1 MTQPRFDLHERVE
14 TPKDGIGRIVT
25 IWPNKGRGQ
34 PSYGVAL
41 DGRTAAVTFDQDQLR
56 SAPPITQGAVYC
68 RDCDHGAPS
77 RFAPG
82 SRHCRIYRRAKAA
95 NSPRQC
101 PDFKPREAA

>member
-1 MTQPRFDLHERVE
+1 MAKPRFNLHERVE
-14 TPKDGIGRIVT
+14 TPRQGIGRIVA
-25 IWPNKGRGQ
+25 IWPNKGRV
-34 PSYGVAL
+34 PSYGVAV
-41 DGRTAAVTFDQDQLR
+41 DGSRAAVIFDESELR

-82 SRHCRIYRRAKAA
+82 SRHCHIYRRAKAA